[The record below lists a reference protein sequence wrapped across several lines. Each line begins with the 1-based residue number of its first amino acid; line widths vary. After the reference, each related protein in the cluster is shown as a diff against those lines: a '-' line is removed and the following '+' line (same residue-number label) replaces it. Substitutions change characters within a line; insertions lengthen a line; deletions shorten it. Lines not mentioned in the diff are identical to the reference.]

1 MPVSNVTSNPLPAV
15 DQQTIARIL
24 HNLRSLE
31 DQLLATGVTGI
42 QRGLIGQMRHQRQQ
56 LWPLVAEEN
65 AITAHA

>member
-1 MPVSNVTSNPLPAV
+1 MPVSNTTSNPLPAV
-15 DQQTIARIL
+15 DQQTIARIM
-24 HNLRSLE
+24 HNLRRLE

>member
-1 MPVSNVTSNPLPAV
+1 MPSSNVTSAPLPAV

-24 HNLRSLE
+24 HNLRRLE
-31 DQLLATGVTGI
+31 DQLLASGVTGI